1 MNQPTSE
8 SQQADFQTSGHGRN
22 LVLVAILLL
31 VIPMVVIGVLS
42 NVSED
47 EQRLV
52 ACRVTIH
59 VNGKPLTSGQVLS
72 GRANALNGEKNST
85 GTLDTLGQSEL
96 TTGGKPGVHIG
107 HHRVAV
113 ITDSK
118 AGGIQVPETFRSLK
132 TTTLSMD
139 VQPETRF
146 NNFTIDITV
155 DD

>member
-1 MNQPTSE
+1 MNQSPQE

-22 LVLVAILLL
+22 LILVAILLL
-31 VIPMVVIGVLS
+31 VVPMIVIGVLS
-42 NVSED
+42 NVSDD

-52 ACRVTIH
+52 ACRVTIR
-59 VNGKPLTSGQVLS
+59 VNGEPLTSGQVLS

-85 GTLDTLGQSEL
+85 GTLDTLGQTEL
-96 TTGGKPGVHIG
+96 TTGGQPGVHIG

-118 AGGIQVPETFRSLK
+118 TGGIQVPETFQSLK
-132 TTTLSMD
+132 TTTLTMD
-139 VQPETRF
+139 VQPEPRF
-146 NNFTIDITV
+146 NNFTIDVTV

>member
-1 MNQPTSE
+1 MNQPTPE
-8 SQQADFQTSGHGRN
+8 SQQADFQTSGHGRK
-22 LVLVAILLL
+22 LVLLAILLL

-52 ACRVTIH
+52 ACRVTIRI
-59 VNGKPLTSGQVLS
+59 NGKPLTSGQVLS
-72 GRANALNGEKNST
+72 GRANALNGEKKST

-96 TTGGKPGVHIG
+96 ATGGKPGVHIG

-118 AGGIQVPETFRSLK
+118 AGEIQVPEKLQSLK
-132 TTTLSMD
+132 TTTLTID
-139 VQPETRF
+139 VQPERRF

>member
-1 MNQPTSE
+1 MNQPTPE
-8 SQQADFQTSGHGRN
+8 SQQADFQTSGHGRK
-22 LVLVAILLL
+22 LVLLAILLL

-52 ACRVTIH
+52 ACRVTIRI
-59 VNGKPLTSGQVLS
+59 NGKPLTSGQVLS
-72 GRANALNGEKNST
+72 GRANALNGEKKST

-96 TTGGKPGVHIG
+96 ATGGKPGVHIG

-118 AGGIQVPETFRSLK
+118 A
-132 TTTLSMD
+132 
-139 VQPETRF
+139 
-146 NNFTIDITV
+146 
-155 DD
+155 